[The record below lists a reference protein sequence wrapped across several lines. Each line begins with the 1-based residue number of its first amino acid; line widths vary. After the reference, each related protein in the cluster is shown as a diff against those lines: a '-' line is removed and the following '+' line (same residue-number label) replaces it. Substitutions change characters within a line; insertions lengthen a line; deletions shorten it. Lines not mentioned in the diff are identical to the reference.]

1 MILAQVFKTYRG
13 AMQAAAH
20 RQGCNDDAFKRGDAA
35 ARHTYRA
42 KAMADGT
49 FRVERTRKQ

>member
-1 MILAQVFKTYRG
+1 MILAQVFKTFRG

-20 RQGCNDDAFKRGDAA
+20 RQGCNDDAS

>member
-13 AMQAAAH
+13 ALDAANH

-35 ARHTYRA
+35 TRYIFRA
-42 KAMADGT
+42 ITMADGT
-49 FRVERTRKQ
+49 YRVKRTRK